1 MVIID
6 SEKDKPVMIE
16 RKKEM
21 DNLGKSKMGPV
32 DYLSW
37 RCLEDRD
44 VQAGHRYSGD
54 QERQQFEGH

>member
-1 MVIID
+1 MVLID

-21 DNLGKSKMGPV
+21 DKARWPV
-32 DYLSW
+32 NYLSW
-37 RCLEDRD
+37 RCLEGRD
-44 VQAGHRYSGD
+44 VQAGYRYSGD

>member
-21 DNLGKSKMGPV
+21 DNLGKGKMACGLFELAVPG
-32 DYLSW
+32 
-37 RCLEDRD
+37 RQGC
-44 VQAGHRYSGD
+44 AGGTQVLR
-54 QERQQFEGH
+54 